1 MNMKAIKVLSIFFL
15 TGVLF
20 TSCSSNHD
28 RIDPGI
34 GLGQLLGSYDLWY
47 IDYNRTTGN
56 TDIPF
61 LSKAFTISFHNGN
74 LVANNNLVGLGSVG
88 NGYGDPIGYYNTVDD
103 ILEIDHDVDGFY
115 SLDVVQL
122 NDDEIKIIDPQSG
135 TAYFLIGYMKAVFDY
150 DQVFFDNIEYFLQ
163 EYEAWEKTA
172 ANGGT
177 PNAFDN
183 ENYLQFTPENVQTF
197 RSSQDE
203 FGTDIEAIQWDYI
216 GYYEVFDVEGYDDV
230 KILTLDY
237 DSNDNEEFELYV
249 NNDSEIELY
258 HTASETIYVFNGR
271 GNIIY
276 KKADE
281 KGKKQME
288 STRKRFKTDRKTV
301 KRTIKH
307 PRH

>member
-1 MNMKAIKVLSIFFL
+1 MKAIKFLGIFFL
-15 TGVLF
+15 TTVLA
-20 TSCSSNHD
+20 TSCTRNHD
-28 RIDPGI
+28 RVDPGI
-34 GLGQLLGSYDLWY
+34 TLGQLLGSYDLWY
-47 IDYNRTTGN
+47 IDYNRTTG
-56 TDIPF
+56 TVDIPF

-74 LVANNNLVGLGSVG
+74 VIANNNLVGLGSVG
-88 NGYGDPIGYYNTVDD
+88 NGYGDPIGYYQTVDD
-103 ILEIDHDVDGFY
+103 ILEVDHDVDGFY

-122 NDDEIKIIDPQSG
+122 NANEIKIIDPQSG
-135 TAYFLIGYMKAVFDY
+135 TAYFLIGYMKANFDY

-163 EYEAWEKTA
+163 EYEAWEKT
-172 ANGGT
+172 NTTGGS

-183 ENYLQFTPENVQTF
+183 ENFLQFTPENVQTF

-203 FGTDIEAIQWDYI
+203 VGTDIDNIYWDYI
-216 GYYEVFDVEGYDDV
+216 GDYEVFDVADVDDV

-237 DSNDNEEFELYV
+237 DSNGNEEFELYV

-258 HTASETIYVFNGR
+258 HTGSETIYVFNGR

-281 KGKKQME
+281 KGKTQIDN
-288 STRKRFKTDRKTV
+288 TRKRFKTDRKTV
-301 KRTIKH
+301 KRKIKH